1 MSDEKGSAKTAAWA
15 ASLLCFLFMILSIGI
30 VAAAQEGSH
39 ELAQIV
45 FVSCNKH
52 DRDQNYWDVIAA
64 TVEHGKDA
72 GQLNK
77 PLKRATGSCA
87 ANSPVD
93 ALVWLGDA
101 VYADNFSAFRGCYP
115 NTDLELVRSRFTKQ
129 RNASEYVAF
138 RQTCVRQRQNLAFRE
153 DGEETQFVMGVWDD
167 HDMGKNDGGAEYAD
181 KDATQ
186 QFFLD
191 FLGVAKNS
199 PRRKQKGVYVFETVP
214 FRALDSNASVNPAKS
229 AAIKE
234 LHSLYD
240 HAVCFLL
247 LDARY
252 FREPSNAT
260 RSGDMLGEVQ
270 WKWLE
275 ERLRND
281 VAGQNPVSG
290 RERCALTIVGS
301 GVQVIMDEKVT
312 ESWGAFPLS
321 RNRLFLLLRRYK
333 SERVIFIS
341 GDVHLGEIGMD
352 NTQDAM
358 EALGY
363 PILEATSSGLTHS
376 SAVFWGLPTL
386 MRTLFP
392 SPRRVGVYIERNFGV
407 VRLTA
412 DPEALIMALKRDGKA
427 QRHQFERYINVS
439 VFIHSIPQ
447 KGKAVLQLSLPLD
460 VFTIDGGGG
469 TKGRFN
475 TFTSAVKRTCED
487 PSKENTENGD
497 CSTVY
502 YPRSAPLPVFTSL
515 IQFLQRHI
523 WPQHTLLQVVSTVV
537 STSVL
542 LLLAATAVFCIRLW
556 NTGSKRKKGKKLADF
571 LHILSFAFILAFL
584 R

>member
-1 MSDEKGSAKTAAWA
+1 MQIATSNKKKVATEAAWA
-15 ASLLCFLFMILSIGI
+15 ALLLCSLFMFLSIGA
-30 VAAAQEGSH
+30 VVTAAAQEGSY

-64 TVEHGKDA
+64 TVEHGKSSE
-72 GQLNK
+72 QLKK
-77 PLKRATGSCA
+77 PLKRPTGSCA
-87 ANSPVD
+87 ANSSVD

-101 VYADNFSAFRGCYP
+101 VYADNFSVFRGCYP
-115 NTDLELVRSRFTKQ
+115 NTDLELVRSKFTKQ
-129 RNASEYVAF
+129 RNAPEYVAF
-138 RQTCVRQRQNLAFRE
+138 RQTCVRQRPTLSLRE

-181 KDATQ
+181 KEVTQ

-214 FRALDSNASVNPAKS
+214 FRALDSTASVNPATS

-301 GVQVIMDEKVT
+301 GVQLIMDEKVS

-321 RNRLFLLLRRYK
+321 RNRLFLLLRRYM

-352 NTQDAM
+352 TTRDAM

-376 SAVFWGLPTL
+376 SAKFWGLPTL
-386 MRTLFP
+386 MTTLFP
-392 SPRRVGVYIERNFGV
+392 SRRRVGVYVERNFGV
-407 VRLTA
+407 VRLTV
-412 DPEALIMALKRDGKA
+412 DPEALIVALKRDGKA
-427 QRHQFERYINVS
+427 QRHQFERHINVS

-447 KGKAVLQLSLPLD
+447 GGKAVLQLSLPLD

-469 TKGRFN
+469 TKGRF
-475 TFTSAVKRTCED
+475 TALTSAVKQPCEGL
-487 PSKENTENGD
+487 SKDNTENGD

-502 YPRSAPLPVFTSL
+502 YPRSTPLPAFTSL
-515 IQFLQRHI
+515 IQFLQDHI
-523 WPQHTLLQVVSTVV
+523 WPQHTLLQVVAIVLN
-537 STSVL
+537 TSVL
-542 LLLAATAVFCIRLW
+542 LLLAATVVFVYDWEIPVQ
-556 NTGSKRKKGKKLADF
+556 GGKKRKN
-571 LHILSFAFILAFL
+571 
-584 R
+584 

>member
-1 MSDEKGSAKTAAWA
+1 MHSFGLAMRCTRTILVPLGVAIRTPIWSWSVQSLQNNETPRNMSPFARHVCASAQPWLSVRTEKKRNLSWVSGTTMTWA
-15 ASLLCFLFMILSIGI
+15 RTTVG
-30 VAAAQEGSH
+30 
-39 ELAQIV
+39 
-45 FVSCNKH
+45 
-52 DRDQNYWDVIAA
+52 QN
-64 TVEHGKDA
+64 T
-72 GQLNK
+72 LTRT
-77 PLKRATGSCA
+77 P
-87 ANSPVD
+87 
-93 ALVWLGDA
+93 
-101 VYADNFSAFRGCYP
+101 
-115 NTDLELVRSRFTKQ
+115 RS
-129 RNASEYVAF
+129 S
-138 RQTCVRQRQNLAFRE
+138 
-153 DGEETQFVMGVWDD
+153 
-167 HDMGKNDGGAEYAD
+167 
-181 KDATQ
+181 
-186 QFFLD
+186 FFLD

-199 PRRKQKGVYVFETVP
+199 PRRKQKGVYVFETIP

-301 GVQVIMDEKVT
+301 GVQVIMDEKVS

-352 NTQDAM
+352 TTQDAM

-376 SAVFWGLPTL
+376 SATFWGLPTL

-392 SPRRVGVYIERNFGV
+392 SPRRVGIYIERNFGV

-447 KGKAVLQLSLPLD
+447 QGKAVLQLSLPLD

-469 TKGRFN
+469 TKGRF
-475 TFTSAVKRTCED
+475 TTLTSAVKRTCEN

-497 CSTVY
+497 CSPAY

-556 NTGSKRKKGKKLADF
+556 NTGSKGKKREK
-571 LHILSFAFILAFL
+571 IS
-584 R
+584 